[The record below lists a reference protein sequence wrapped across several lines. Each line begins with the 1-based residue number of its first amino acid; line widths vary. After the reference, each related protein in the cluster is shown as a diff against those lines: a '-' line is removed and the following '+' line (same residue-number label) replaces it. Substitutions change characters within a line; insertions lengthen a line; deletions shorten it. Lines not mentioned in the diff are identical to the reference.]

1 MMIGLH
7 DAEYEHMPHKSFPN
21 YALMK
26 ISAYHKSLGDTV
38 EWWCALD
45 NDKYDRI
52 YSSKVFDFTEE
63 NPFLPPEKTVKG
75 GTGYGIFTELPSEID
90 EMFPDYSIYPNCDYA
105 VGFLTR
111 GCPNNCPWCYV
122 PQKEGAIR
130 PYRSW
135 RQLVRPDTD
144 KLVLMDNNILACGYG
159 VSQLAELA
167 DTDYCIDLNQGMDI
181 RLLTDDVCRLLK
193 KIRWIKYIRFS
204 CDSCSQLPY
213 FERAAEMFERY
224 KISKSKIFIY
234 ILVRSDLQ
242 EADYRVQE
250 LNRLCKNFNLY
261 AQAERNG
268 RNGVIP
274 NTAQLEFAQRYVYG
288 KCYKKEN
295 WREYCQRKG
304 FDY

>member
-1 MMIGLH
+1 MLIGLH

-26 ISAYHKSLGDTV
+26 ISAYHKSFGDTV

-193 KIRWIKYIRFS
+193 K
-204 CDSCSQLPY
+204 
-213 FERAAEMFERY
+213 
-224 KISKSKIFIY
+224 
-234 ILVRSDLQ
+234 
-242 EADYRVQE
+242 
-250 LNRLCKNFNLY
+250 
-261 AQAERNG
+261 
-268 RNGVIP
+268 
-274 NTAQLEFAQRYVYG
+274 YVG
-288 KCYKKEN
+288 
-295 WREYCQRKG
+295 
-304 FDY
+304 